1 MFNIVKIK
9 YTKIFIKMY
18 IYNICPFVYQSDT
31 YNSYILLTFFKYFI
45 FIIIL
50 IIFLQNAI
58 KHM

>member
-9 YTKIFIKMY
+9 YAKIFIK

-31 YNSYILLTFFKYFI
+31 YNSYILLTFFNYFI

-50 IIFLQNAI
+50 IITPSKCN
-58 KHM
+58 

>member
-9 YTKIFIKMY
+9 YAKIFIKMY

-31 YNSYILLTFFKYFI
+31 YNSYILLTFFNYFI

-50 IIFLQNAI
+50 II
-58 KHM
+58 